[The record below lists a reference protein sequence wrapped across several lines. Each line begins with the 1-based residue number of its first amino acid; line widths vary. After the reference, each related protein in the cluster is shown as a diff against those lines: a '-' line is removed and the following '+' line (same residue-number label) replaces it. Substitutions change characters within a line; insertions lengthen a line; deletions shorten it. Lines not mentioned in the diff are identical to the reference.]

1 VEGAE
6 SLVMKDYQFQ
16 LMTVGHPKD
25 DLHVQLNEYGYM
37 YVMDLTRWGET
48 WWVNNRTIAEAE
60 IQLDEIK
67 TIVHEIK

>member
-1 VEGAE
+1 
-6 SLVMKDYQFQ
+6 
-16 LMTVGHPKD
+16 MTVGHPKD